1 MKGEE
6 EKVWDFF
13 HFGVLPRKA
22 PPWNSRGAGISPL
35 PGRGRR
41 TNWGKD
47 LKILVLSHT
56 PLFNFRIQDGRG
68 LSRKTRLDPLVTG
81 KKGPVPS
88 SGRDLGGSLI
98 CELGFTS

>member
-1 MKGEE
+1 MG
-6 EKVWDFF
+6 FF
-13 HFGVLPRKA
+13 PFWRFAQGGPAVEQP
-22 PPWNSRGAGISPL
+22 GAGSSPL

>member
-1 MKGEE
+1 MG
-6 EKVWDFF
+6 FF
-13 HFGVLPRKA
+13 PFWRFAQGGPAVEQP
-22 PPWNSRGAGISPL
+22 GAGSSPL
-35 PGRGRR
+35 RGRGGR